1 MVPKGDLVII
11 GISVGLALGLFIAA
25 LVFFGIRWYKKRAHL
40 RQCANDRSATTL
52 PIRTNGLGTSIDYS
66 ASISNSIADKG
77 SDFLAKNSQPSW
89 WSHRSKDRFAS
100 ASGIPR
106 YSFNYSQNG
115 NWKDIVDFVPH
126 TLDLK
131 LGTGLQDDSL
141 DVNPAMD
148 VLEPKHKDVQ
158 KATQNFT
165 TILGE
170 GSFGPVCKA
179 TMATGE
185 VVAVKVLASDSKQG
199 EKEFQTEVS
208 LLGRLHHRNLVNLV
222 GYCVDKGQRML
233 IYEFMSNGSLANL
246 LYSQEEL
253 VLSWEER
260 LQIALD
266 ISHGIEYL
274 HDGAVPPVIHRDLK
288 SANIL
293 LDRSMRAKGCSQIGW
308 SGFKIDM
315 GLNPVP
321 YGSKQSG
328 TRTEVADFGLSKEE
342 AFDGHKSGI
351 KGTYGYIDPAYI
363 STNKFTMKSDIYS
376 FGIILFE
383 LITAIHPHQNLMEYV
398 NLAAMSP
405 DGVDEILDER
415 LVGEYNIVEVRG
427 LASIAHKCL
436 HKTPRRRP
444 SIGEVSQAILK
455 IKQRRLAKEDTMSF
469 AGEDLSRMISR
480 IELQQVELSK
490 MASIK
495 ITA

>member
-25 LVFFGIRWYKKRAHL
+25 LVFFGTRWYKKRAHL

-89 WSHRSKDRFAS
+89 WSHRSKDR
-100 ASGIPR
+100 
-106 YSFNYSQNG
+106 YSQNG

-131 LGTGLQDDSL
+131 LGAGLQDDSL

-222 GYCVDKGQRML
+222 GYCVDKGQHML

-293 LDRSMRAKGCSQIGW
+293 LDRSMRAK
-308 SGFKIDM
+308 
-315 GLNPVP
+315 
-321 YGSKQSG
+321 
-328 TRTEVADFGLSKEE
+328 VADFGLSKEE

-455 IKQRRLAKEDTMSF
+455 IKQRRLAKEDTSVFCRRRSF
-469 AGEDLSRMISR
+469 TYDKPDR
-480 IELQQVELSK
+480 
-490 MASIK
+490 AS
-495 ITA
+495 TSGAE